1 MLIQYPIDAVPE
13 NSANGRG
20 SWKLHQAEKIQQR
33 DSGKAKTFFNWDKK
47 SQLRISLHKFAARN
61 VPMDSDGLANAFKP
75 IRDGIVEGLNDYFKQ
90 VAKSKFKDGNESLFF
105 FQYSQSKAT
114 EPVFADTIIVT
125 IDLMPDDSQYKGDT
139 AIVKRWGYVPTLIDR
154 ASLIATLGELRAAK
168 ITEIS
173 DKLKRSR
180 SGTDKLKKELTKT
193 QKAIAHCVAETV
205 FDQDYHKKKP

>member
-1 MLIQYPIDAVPE
+1 MLIQYIIDAVPE

-20 SWKLHQAEKIQQR
+20 LWLLHQAEKKQQR
-33 DSGKAKTFFNWDKK
+33 ESGKAKTFFNWDKK

-75 IRDGIVEGLNDYFKQ
+75 IRDGIVDGLNEYFNQ
-90 VAKSKFKDGNESLFF
+90 SPKFKDGNESLFF

-125 IDLMPDDSQYKGDT
+125 IDLMPDDSPYKGDT
-139 AIVKRWGYVPTLIDR
+139 AIVKKWGYAPILDK
-154 ASLIATLGELRAAK
+154 ASLIATLGELRAAR
-168 ITEIS
+168 IAEIVAELKWS
-173 DKLKRSR
+173 KTGTKKVDKLQ
-180 SGTDKLKKELTKT
+180 KELVKT

-205 FDQDYHKKKP
+205 FN

>member
-20 SWKLHQAEKIQQR
+20 LWLLHQAEKKQQR
-33 DSGKAKTFFNWDKK
+33 ESGKAKTFFNWDKK

-75 IRDGIVEGLNDYFKQ
+75 IRDGIVDGLNEYFNQ
-90 VAKSKFKDGNESLFF
+90 SPKFKDGNESLFF

-125 IDLMPDDSQYKGDT
+125 IDLMPDDSPYKGDT
-139 AIVKRWGYVPTLIDR
+139 AIVKKWGYAPILDK
-154 ASLIATLGELRAAK
+154 ASLIATLGELRAAR
-168 ITEIS
+168 IAEIVAELKWS
-173 DKLKRSR
+173 KTGTKKVDKLQ
-180 SGTDKLKKELTKT
+180 KELVKT

-205 FDQDYHKKKP
+205 FN

>member
-1 MLIQYPIDAVPE
+1 MLIQHPIDAVPE

-20 SWKLHQAEKIQQR
+20 SWKLHQAEKKQQR

-47 SQLRISLHKFAARN
+47 SQLRISLHKFADRN

-75 IRDGIVEGLNDYFKQ
+75 IRDGIVDGLNEYFNQ
-90 VAKSKFKDGNESLFF
+90 SPKFKDGNESLFF

-125 IDLMPDDSQYKGDT
+125 INLMPDDSPYKGDT
-139 AIVKRWGYVPTLIDR
+139 AIVKRWGYTPILHDK
-154 ASLIATLGELRAAK
+154 ASLIATLGEIRAAK
-168 ITEIS
+168 INEIS
-173 DKLKRSR
+173 NTLKSLKR
-180 SGTDKLKKELTKT
+180 TDTKKFRDLKDELAKT

-205 FDQDYHKKKP
+205 FGDN

>member
-20 SWKLHQAEKIQQR
+20 LWILHQAEKKQQR
-33 DSGKAKTFFNWDKK
+33 ESGKAKTFFDWDKK
-47 SQLRISLHKFAARN
+47 SRLRISLHKFAARN

-114 EPVFADTIIVT
+114 EPIFADTIIVT
-125 IDLMPDDSQYKGDT
+125 IDLMPADSPYKGDT
-139 AIVKRWGYVPTLIDR
+139 AIVKRWGYTPILIDR

-168 ITEIS
+168 ISEIS
-173 DKLKRSR
+173 NELKRSR
-180 SGTDKLKKELTKT
+180 AGTKKVDKLKKELSKT
-193 QKAIAHCVAETV
+193 QKAIAYCIAKTV
-205 FDQDYHKKKP
+205 FGDK

>member
-33 DSGKAKTFFNWDKK
+33 ESGKARTFFNWDKK

-75 IRDGIVEGLNDYFKQ
+75 IRDGIVEGLSEYFKQ
-90 VAKSKFKDGNESLFF
+90 SPKFKDGNESLFF

-114 EPVFADTIIVT
+114 KSVFADTIIVT
-125 IDLMPDDSQYKGDT
+125 IDLMPDDSPYKSDT
-139 AIVKRWGYVPTLIDR
+139 AIVKRWGYTPILIDR

-173 DKLKRSR
+173 NELKRSR
-180 SGTDKLKKELTKT
+180 TGTKKADKLKKELTKT
-193 QKAIAHCVAETV
+193 QKAIAHCVASTV
-205 FDQDYHKKKP
+205 FD